1 MPSNIAEGAARESK
15 EESAQFLVIARASLS
30 EIETQLILSSDL
42 GYLSGEDYNEL
53 EGIVNTTFALVGGGA
68 PSLCS
73 REAVKF
79 LITGTICSSPLTPHR

>member
-53 EGIVNTTFALVGGGA
+53 EGIVNTTFALVGGRSFALFAGSCQV
-68 PSLCS
+68 PDHRHNL
-73 REAVKF
+73 
-79 LITGTICSSPLTPHR
+79 LLTPHR